1 MKVCG
6 LDVHKDTIFCAVH
19 NGKKCEEVKDYS
31 TLTCSIRQMGEH
43 LQEQGVLRVAME
55 STGVYWIPVWN
66 ILEDMGFELLLV
78 NPFLIKQMPG
88 RKSDVKDAQWI
99 ALLLRKGMLR
109 GSLVPKA
116 AIRELRVYARKYRK
130 LQGRMTAVVQEM
142 DRMLVMCNIRLGSYV
157 SDLNGKS
164 FLRVVQAIAGGY
176 DSPEELLCHVHPRI
190 RNRHA
195 DTIRDALEG
204 HICPHHRFALSL
216 LCEEYGL
223 LESQEERCLAMMGQL
238 CTDRYA
244 EQQELLKSHPGINDI
259 AAMSFIAESGGDMSA
274 FENSGKFS
282 GWTGLRPRNDESAGK
297 YKSTATTKGNR
308 FLRTI
313 LVQIAWA
320 AVRTKGSHYQGKY
333 ARLAT
338 RKSKKKALIAI
349 ARKIGTVL
357 WNMLDKKQEY
367 DAGLMPVYDP
377 DKIAAKIAY
386 HDRELLRLQNL
397 I

>member
-19 NGKKCEEVKDYS
+19 NGKRSGDVREYS
-31 TLTCSIRQMGEH
+31 TLTSSIRSMGEH
-43 LQEQGVLRVAME
+43 LMDLGVRRIAME

-66 ILEDMGFELLLV
+66 ILEEMGFDLLLV

-99 ALLLRKGMLR
+99 ALLLSKGMLR
-109 GSLVPKA
+109 GSLVPVST
-116 AIRELRVYARKYRK
+116 IRELRVYSRKHRK
-130 LQGRMTAVVQEM
+130 LQGRMTSVVQEM

-164 FLRVVQAIAGGY
+164 FRRVVQAIAEGK
-176 DSPEELLCHVHPRI
+176 DSPEELLCYLHPRI

-195 DTIRDALEG
+195 ENIRDALEG
-204 HICPHHRFALSL
+204 YICPHHRFALSL
-216 LCEEYGL
+216 LAEEYAL
-223 LESQEERCLAMMGQL
+223 LESQEERCLAMMKQI
-238 CTDRYA
+238 CADHYA
-244 EQQELLKSHPGINDI
+244 EQVELLKSHPGINDI
-259 AAMSFIAESGGDMSA
+259 AAMVFIAESGGDMSA

-297 YKSTATTKGNR
+297 YKSTATTKGNK

-320 AVRTKGSHYQGKY
+320 AVRTKGSHYRGKY
-333 ARLAT
+333 ARLAV

-357 WNMLDKKQEY
+357 WNMLEKKQGY
-367 DAGLMPVYDP
+367 DADRMPVYDP
-377 DKIAAKIAY
+377 LKLSAKIAY
-386 HDRELLRLQNL
+386 HQRETERLKTL
-397 I
+397 V